1 MSSYRGASMA
11 RWWATVVVGAAAALL
26 FAWLGKVAGV
36 SLRTLLTVGAGLAAL
51 MWTVVLVTWPWNL
64 YFDARHVTA
73 EHEVSRARGIAVPPA
88 RDDEARRIARWML
101 RFAIG
106 GHLATAAVTAVFAA
120 VSGELTGYYLAG
132 FYLLSTLVRPAA
144 AYFGHLRDRITSLR
158 RESTHPR
165 DDVVTLNA
173 DVESLKEAV
182 ERVQREL
189 DEARTATADDL
200 ARLRKQAGTDL
211 TRLEDAQAADRAAAR
226 DRDEALK
233 ARIDQMARR
242 VEGTLDGI
250 SDHQEL
256 LTGIRALVRM
266 IRTDPA

>member
-1 MSSYRGASMA
+1 MV
-11 RWWATVVVGAAAALL
+11 RWWATVVVAAAAALL
-26 FAWLGKVAGV
+26 FAWLGRVAGV
-36 SLRTLLTVGAGLAAL
+36 SLKTLVTIGAGLAAL
-51 MWTVVLVTWPWNL
+51 MWTIVLVTWPWNL
-64 YFDARHVTA
+64 YFDARQVTA
-73 EHEVSRARGIAVPPA
+73 ENAVSRDRGITVPPA
-88 RDDEARRIARWML
+88 RDAEARRIARWML

-106 GHLATAAVTAVFAA
+106 GHVVTAAVTAVFAY

-132 FYLLSTLVRPAA
+132 FYLLSTTVRPAA

-165 DDVVTLNA
+165 DDVVTLDA
-173 DVESLKEAV
+173 TVTTLTMTLET
-182 ERVQREL
+182 VQRDL
-189 DEARTATADDL
+189 AEARQAAADDL
-200 ARLRKQAGTDL
+200 AQLRRQASTDL
-211 TRLEDAQAADRAAAR
+211 TRLEDAQAVDRAAAR

-233 ARIDQMARR
+233 ARIEQMARR
-242 VEGTLDGI
+242 IEGTLDGI